1 MKELIKDIVV
11 RSDFLSALRR
21 WFRAGVGAL
30 SFYRMR
36 KSYGKTTY
44 GARIN
49 MYKGVYEGQRCFII
63 GNGPSLRPGDLELL
77 RNEYTFAA
85 NRIHL
90 MYDRTRW
97 RPTFYLCQDK
107 DMLKAEEENIRK
119 IQCDCF
125 IGYNSMVRNGTCLA
139 NVNAYLMDD
148 RAILR
153 RKKKIP
159 FSYDCEKTV
168 VDASTVTYSSI
179 QLAVYMGFSQI
190 YLLGMDHHFPH
201 TIDKNRRITY
211 DASVQS
217 HFDTRYKD
225 VYKAAEQ
232 KKKIVLAVYDK
243 EMAEEA
249 YKSALEAAGQMGTE
263 IYNATRGGELE
274 VFPRVRLEQVI

>member
-125 IGYNSMVRNGTCLA
+125 IGYNSMVRNGTCIA
-139 NVNAYLMDD
+139 NANAYLMDD

-153 RKKKIP
+153 RKSRLP
-159 FSYDCEKTV
+159 FSYDCEKAV

-179 QLAVYMGFSQI
+179 QLAVYMGFSKI

-232 KKKIVLAVYDK
+232 KRKIVLAVYDK

-249 YKSALEAAGQMGTE
+249 YKSALEAAGQRGTE

>member
-1 MKELIKDIVV
+1 
-11 RSDFLSALRR
+11 
-21 WFRAGVGAL
+21 
-30 SFYRMR
+30 
-36 KSYGKTTY
+36 
-44 GARIN
+44 
-49 MYKGVYEGQRCFII
+49 
-63 GNGPSLRPGDLELL
+63 
-77 RNEYTFAA
+77 
-85 NRIHL
+85 
-90 MYDRTRW
+90 
-97 RPTFYLCQDK
+97 
-107 DMLKAEEENIRK
+107 
-119 IQCDCF
+119 
-125 IGYNSMVRNGTCLA
+125 MVRNGTCLA
-139 NVNAYLMDD
+139 NANAYLMDD

-153 RKKKIP
+153 RKSRLP
-159 FSYDCEKTV
+159 FSYDCEKAV

-249 YKSALEAAGQMGTE
+249 YKSALEAAGQRGTE

>member
-153 RKKKIP
+153 RKSRLP
-159 FSYDCEKTV
+159 FSYDCEKAV

-243 EMAEEA
+243 EMAEGA